1 MIDYTV
7 SFTQRG
13 PSSAPSRFLPAASGL
28 APSTVAKINHLM
40 NDTMLEVC
48 AVMPVFLALDRTHAS
63 DVLPIAPLSRAAR
76 THSAP
81 VPRYGCLT

>member
-1 MIDYTV
+1 
-7 SFTQRG
+7 
-13 PSSAPSRFLPAASGL
+13 
-28 APSTVAKINHLM
+28 M

-63 DVLPIAPLSRAAR
+63 DVLPLAPLSRAAR